1 MKKGTTVRFKERVVQ
16 STAGWRQ
23 REPDAKR
30 EARMRGWRGVVVAVR
45 DAGILK
51 VRTTSRT
58 PLYTR
63 TQDPLQSGF
72 VFVAES
78 SVEAVGTTHRAARS
92 EKKSSRSKPRAA
104 TASLRQAIRRDA

>member
-1 MKKGTTVRFKERVVQ
+1 MKKGTKVRFKERVVQ
-16 STAGWRQ
+16 STAGWRR
-23 REPDAKR
+23 REPNAKR
-30 EARMRGWRGVVVAVR
+30 EARMRGWRGVVVARR

-72 VFVAES
+72 VFVSEH
-78 SVEAVGTTHRAARS
+78 SVEAVGTTHRSARS
-92 EKKSSRSKPRAA
+92 EKKSSRAKPRVA
-104 TASLRQAIRRDA
+104 ASLPQAIRRDT